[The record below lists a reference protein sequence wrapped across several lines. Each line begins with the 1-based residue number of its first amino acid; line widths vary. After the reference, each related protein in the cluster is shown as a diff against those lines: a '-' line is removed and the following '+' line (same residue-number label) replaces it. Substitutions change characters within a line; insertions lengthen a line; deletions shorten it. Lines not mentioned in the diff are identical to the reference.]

1 MWILQFLPDWIFN
14 VILAIGVL
22 GLGVTYF
29 LKFIPIPMIY
39 MYKTPIQLAS
49 VVLIVI
55 ATFMSGVVYNQ
66 NIWLERVAE
75 LEKQVEVGKA
85 KSEKVNVE
93 VVTKYVTKTQVIK
106 EKGDEVVKYVD
117 REVIKIDERCTLS
130 EEAIKAHNQA
140 AKERK

>member
-1 MWILQFLPDWIFN
+1 MWIVQFLPDWIFN